1 MLLFVLFID
10 KRVTKA
16 LHQKH
21 YSHRSVILQYVGLKQ
36 IALHRFKCFKHSWIP
51 QTCLTHFRHLYDC
64 TPRLSLTHMRILHL
78 SVPIQTHN
86 AHVYVR
92 RTHTIRLLRP
102 ITCVFKNWFE
112 GAHAWVSKYRGEK
125 KRRSSTSRFLGCTDI
140 VCIPVY
146 SSSAN
151 NTYASRGRH

>member
-64 TPRLSLTHMRILHL
+64 TPRLSLTHSEFCICQFLFRHT
-78 SVPIQTHN
+78 THT
-86 AHVYVR
+86 YTFG
-92 RTHTIRLLRP
+92 THTIRLLRP